1 MLDNIKQN
9 LTVFLLLIFLFGC
22 NNSQEQSFNQLSRA
36 FLDWYYKNYP
46 IIGSENGIHLY
57 DHLFPDY
64 NQNLI
69 LNNLDDINRFII
81 ELDQIDQNK
90 LSAELKMNYFTLS
103 NEMARLKF
111 EYSDIKV
118 FEQSPTFYLKKINKS
133 IENINYSSNSSFDNY
148 ISRLSFFK
156 KTLDDA
162 KVNIKNKR
170 FKILNDDLF
179 KNISLHLDRK
189 YAFYES
195 KNISIDTLDYYNNIA
210 IESLNSFEKWLNIEY
225 TSDVVKT
232 LTLDKFS
239 KKLSFYY
246 QEKNIFNEKEAL
258 QDIDKLYKK
267 MFSISLPIF
276 LLKNDEPVWISRND
290 TLDVIK
296 FSLVEYSN
304 KEIINHLDYI
314 EENIPKLKKDIE
326 NNHVVNINNFRNFNI
341 KLLNNY
347 NHDYELLSTDL
358 PGDFNTN
365 KYLHLNIN
373 HFSNDF
379 DIDKIDYFQNKFSK
393 INIDLELIEK
403 VLLGEYYLSL
413 VDTKKSMI
421 DKTFKKEMFI
431 KGWGKYIQETFVSN
445 IYDYG
450 KEYRLFQYHELIKSI
465 INYIVDYKL
474 NIGLIDK
481 QEAIDFMVKNGF
493 YPKYEAERVISYIL
507 SEPGISSLEY
517 LGYKQIKNIEKEY
530 KKKQGSRFNLKK
542 FNTML
547 ILSSNMNFKN
557 IKEKILK

>member
-1 MLDNIKQN
+1 
-9 LTVFLLLIFLFGC
+9 
-22 NNSQEQSFNQLSRA
+22 
-36 FLDWYYKNYP
+36 
-46 IIGSENGIHLY
+46 
-57 DHLFPDY
+57 
-64 NQNLI
+64 
-69 LNNLDDINRFII
+69 
-81 ELDQIDQNK
+81 
-90 LSAELKMNYFTLS
+90 
-103 NEMARLKF
+103 
-111 EYSDIKV
+111 
-118 FEQSPTFYLKKINKS
+118 
-133 IENINYSSNSSFDNY
+133 
-148 ISRLSFFK
+148 FFK

-162 KVNIKNKR
+162 KANIKNKR

-358 PGDFNTN
+358 P
-365 KYLHLNIN
+365 
-373 HFSNDF
+373 
-379 DIDKIDYFQNKFSK
+379 
-393 INIDLELIEK
+393 
-403 VLLGEYYLSL
+403 
-413 VDTKKSMI
+413 
-421 DKTFKKEMFI
+421 
-431 KGWGKYIQETFVSN
+431 
-445 IYDYG
+445 
-450 KEYRLFQYHELIKSI
+450 
-465 INYIVDYKL
+465 
-474 NIGLIDK
+474 
-481 QEAIDFMVKNGF
+481 
-493 YPKYEAERVISYIL
+493 
-507 SEPGISSLEY
+507 
-517 LGYKQIKNIEKEY
+517 
-530 KKKQGSRFNLKK
+530 
-542 FNTML
+542 
-547 ILSSNMNFKN
+547 
-557 IKEKILK
+557 